1 MDYTFEELKE
11 KTVAQLREI
20 AEKIDH
26 EALHGYKTMHKEQL
40 QLALCQAL
48 GIEAKVHHE
57 VVGID
62 KGEVKSQIRK
72 LKEERAAALQAHDHK
87 RLKVIRRQIHRL
99 KRGIR
104 KAAVQK

>member
-62 KGEVKSQIRK
+62 RGKIKAQIRE
-72 LKEERAAALQAHDHK
+72 LKTERDAARGAHDRK
-87 RLKVIRRQIHRL
+87 RLKMIRRQIHRL
-99 KRGIR
+99 KRSIK
-104 KAAVQK
+104 KAAV

>member
-1 MDYTFEELKE
+1 MDYTFEDIKE

-48 GIEAKVHHE
+48 GVEAHVHHR

-62 KGEVKSQIRK
+62 KGKIKAHIRE
-72 LKEERAAALQAHDHK
+72 LKAERDTALKAHDHK
-87 RLKVIRRQIHRL
+87 QLKMIRRKIHRL
-99 KRGIR
+99 KRNIR
-104 KAAVQK
+104 KAKA

>member
-1 MDYTFEELKE
+1 VDYTFEEIKE

-26 EALHGYKTMHKEQL
+26 QALHGYKSMHKEKL

-48 GIEAKVHHE
+48 GIEARVHRQ

-62 KGEVKSQIRK
+62 KKEIKAQIRE
-72 LKEERAAALQAHDHK
+72 LKAECGAALKAHDHK
-87 RLKVIRRQIHRL
+87 RLKMIRRKIHRL
-99 KRGIR
+99 KRSIR
-104 KAAVQK
+104 KEAV